1 MRRNHHRNSVASTGL
16 GIAILLFA
24 GAAANAQDYPAK
36 PIRLLTAGSGGGSD
50 IVSRVIADGLAARMK
65 QPVVVDS
72 RVGGAVIAD
81 IGAKAYPDGYT
92 LIVYSAALWLLP
104 LMQEKPAYDV
114 FGAFSPITLIGGA
127 PMVLV
132 VHPSVPAKSVQ
143 ELIALAKAKPRELNY
158 ASGPVGATPH
168 IAGELFKAMAGVDIV
183 HVPYRSVGAGMTDV
197 LAGRVQ
203 MMFPVAGT
211 AMPQIKAGKL
221 RGLGVGSLEPSALAP
236 GLPPIAASGLPG
248 FESTATFG
256 MFAPAKTP
264 APLIRRL
271 NDETVR
277 AVTSPEVRGKLLAA
291 GIEVIASSPEG
302 LVKQIRRDLVVQGKV
317 IRSANIRLD

>member
-1 MRRNHHRNSVASTGL
+1 MGNKKKVAFSL
-16 GIAILLFA
+16 AMLLAA
-24 GAAANAQDYPAK
+24 GAAAHAQDYPTK
-36 PIRLLTAGSGGGSD
+36 PIRLLTAGAGGGSD
-50 IVSRVIADGLAARMK
+50 LTARLIADGLAARMK

-72 RVGGAVIAD
+72 RVGGAIIAD

-92 LIVYSAALWLLP
+92 LIIYSAALWLLP
-104 LMQEKPAYDV
+104 LMQEKPTYDV
-114 FGAFSPITLIGGA
+114 FKAFSPITLIGGA

-132 VHPSVPAKSVQ
+132 VNPAVPAKSVQ
-143 ELIALAKAKPRELNY
+143 ELVALAKARPRELNY

-183 HVPYRSVGAGMTDV
+183 HVPYRSVGAGLTDV
-197 LAGRVQ
+197 MGGRVQ

-221 RGLGVGSLEPSALAP
+221 RGLGTGSLKPSALAP
-236 GLPPIAASGLPG
+236 GLVPISDSGLPG
-248 FESTATFG
+248 FEAVGTFG

-264 APLIRRL
+264 TAIVRRL
-271 NDETVR
+271 NDEAVRTVT
-277 AVTSPEVRGKLLAA
+277 APEVKEKLLAA
-291 GIEVIASSPEG
+291 GIEVIASPPEG
-302 LVKQIRRDLVVQGKV
+302 LVKQIQRDLVVQGKV